1 MELLHAEITDKI
13 LTAFYGFRNKLPIEL
28 DLTFFKNA
36 LEIELLEI
44 GLSTEKNKEHEI
56 IYKQKQIG
64 KLTTDLVVNEKIVL
78 KFVSEKLEIS
88 EKHHIEMKNF
98 LRLTNYELGL
108 ILNFG
113 ADGNHKRVLLTNDF
127 KGR

>member
-1 MELLHAEITDKI
+1 MELLHGEITDKI
-13 LTAFYGFRNKLPIEL
+13 LTMFYGFRNKLPIEL

-44 GLSTEKNKEHEI
+44 GLVVEKNKEHEI
-56 IYKQKQIG
+56 IYKQKPIG
-64 KLTTDLVVNEKIVL
+64 KLTTDLIVNEKVVIQLVA
-78 KFVSEKLEIS
+78 EKLEIS
-88 EKHHIEMKNF
+88 EKHNIEMKNF

-113 ADGNHKRVLLTNDF
+113 ADGNHKRILLTNDF

>member
-44 GLSTEKNKEHEI
+44 GLVVEKNKDHQI
-56 IYKQKQIG
+56 NYKQKPIG
-64 KLTTDLVVNEKIVL
+64 KLTTDLIVNEKVVIKLVA
-78 KFVSEKLEIS
+78 EPLEIS
-88 EKHHIEMKNF
+88 EKHKIEMKNF

-113 ADGNHKRVLLTNDF
+113 ADGNHKRILLTNNF